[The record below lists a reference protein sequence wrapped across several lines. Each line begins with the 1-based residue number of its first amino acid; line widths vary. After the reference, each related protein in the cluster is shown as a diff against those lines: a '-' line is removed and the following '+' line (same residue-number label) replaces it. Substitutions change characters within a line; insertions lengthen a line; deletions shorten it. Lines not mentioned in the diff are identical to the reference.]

1 MSKKPNILLITT
13 DQHRGDYLS
22 IAGHPVVETPN
33 LDAFVNQGA
42 YFPNAYTE
50 IPSTTGARLC
60 LLRGRGSY
68 DCGLIGYSGVEWNEH
83 NSVAE
88 VLARNGYHCID
99 VGWRNLHPR
108 RKLYGF
114 HTVIPHDLGENVDD
128 YMEWLKR
135 EAGPY
140 AHERGHGVDA
150 NGWTAC
156 PWHLDESLHPVVWTV
171 NTTIEKIKKRD
182 PTRPFFVWCSFLR
195 PHSPY
200 DPPKSFWDMFINR
213 ELPEIPIGDWAQEY
227 DVPNPGLPITA
238 WYGHLTPEQNHR
250 MRAAYMAMISFI
262 DSQIGYMLM
271 VLQREASLLNNTLI
285 IFTSD
290 HGDMMGDHH
299 LHRKTYAYEGSARI
313 PFLVRYPNGFDT
325 LRTQPKGWDL
335 PTGNFEHV
343 VGLQDVMPTILDA
356 VGIEDVEGT
365 TGRSVSAAIRGEQWR
380 EFLHGEHSPCYSNKE
395 AMHYLTN
402 GREKYIW
409 FPASGKELFFDLATD
424 RQERRNLAN
433 DPAYR
438 DRVEI
443 CRNRLI
449 ELLANRGDGFSNG
462 KSLLRVEQWSPAV
475 KEKLQA

>member
-1 MSKKPNILLITT
+1 MFMSKKPNILLITT
-13 DQHRGDYLS
+13 DQHRGDHLS

-42 YFPNAYTE
+42 YFPNAYSE

-68 DCGLIGYSGVEWNEH
+68 DCGLIGYAGVEWNER

-99 VGWRNLHPR
+99 IGWRNLHPR

-114 HTVIPHDLGENVDD
+114 HTVIPHDLSDGVDD

-150 NGWTAC
+150 NGWTAR
-156 PWHLDESLHPVVWTV
+156 PWHLDERLHPVVWTV
-171 NTTIEKIKKRD
+171 NTTIGQIKKRD

-213 ELPEIPIGDWAQEY
+213 QLPEIPVGDWAGEY
-227 DVPNPGLPITA
+227 DAPNPGLPITA
-238 WYGHLTPEQNHR
+238 WYGRLTPEQNQR
-250 MRAAYMAMISFI
+250 MRAAYMAMVSFI
-262 DSQIGYMLM
+262 DSQIGYVLM
-271 VLQREASLLNNTLI
+271 VLQREAGLLNDTLT

-313 PFLVRYPNGFDT
+313 PFLIRYPNG
-325 LRTQPKGWDL
+325 WNL
-335 PTGNFEHV
+335 PTGVFEPV
-343 VGLQDVMPTILDA
+343 VGLQDVMPTILETA
-356 VGIEDVEGT
+356 GIEDVGGL
-365 TGRSVSAAIRGEQWR
+365 TGKSVFAAIRGEQWR

-395 AMHYLTN
+395 AMHYLTD
-402 GREKYIW
+402 GREKYVW
-409 FPASGKELFFDLATD
+409 FPASETELFFDLVAD

-433 DPAYR
+433 DSEYSG
-438 DRVEI
+438 RVEMY
-443 CRNRLI
+443 RQRLI
-449 ELLANRGDGFSNG
+449 ELLAERGDGFSDG
-462 KSLLRVEQWSPAV
+462 KSLIQRDDRWSPVV
-475 KEKLQA
+475 KEKLEN